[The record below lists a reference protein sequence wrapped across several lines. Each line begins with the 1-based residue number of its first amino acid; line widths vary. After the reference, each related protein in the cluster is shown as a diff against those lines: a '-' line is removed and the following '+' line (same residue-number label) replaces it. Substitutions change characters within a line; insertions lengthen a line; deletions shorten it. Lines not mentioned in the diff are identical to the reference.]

1 MTWDELSGGCI
12 GVIHWA
18 VRMGYEDV
26 AYRYSVF
33 VVGDLFR
40 LYFGVRRRE
49 KRIRTNI
56 LHIHIGELNYAAGF
70 SNLQTSHQI
79 LVERMRYCFGDG
91 VELPIRA

>member
-40 LYFGVRRRE
+40 LYFGVRAD
-49 KRIRTNI
+49 T
-56 LHIHIGELNYAAGF
+56 
-70 SNLQTSHQI
+70 
-79 LVERMRYCFGDG
+79 
-91 VELPIRA
+91 P